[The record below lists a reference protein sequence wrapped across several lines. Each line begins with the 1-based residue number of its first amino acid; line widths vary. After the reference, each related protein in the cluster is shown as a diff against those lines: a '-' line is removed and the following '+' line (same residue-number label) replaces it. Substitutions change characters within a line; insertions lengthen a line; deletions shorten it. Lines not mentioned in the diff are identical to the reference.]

1 MASSVVYRRNRALII
16 GINKYRRDPLQYCV
30 NDAEDLNTNPR
41 SIDFDITLELNYD
54 LNQFYKIID
63 RFVDTI
69 QHEET
74 NNDRNGIFI
83 EKLLKYIAKSNQD
96 IEDIMR
102 NVACDVNS
110 QRGGFQLPYR
120 TSSLIEKFS

>member
-102 NVACDVNS
+102 NVACD
-110 QRGGFQLPYR
+110 
-120 TSSLIEKFS
+120 